1 MCRVL
6 LLEPDVTLGR
16 ALAAWLPVLG
26 FEVVEPVVWEGPG
39 SALDRARPGLVVI
52 VVGGAAEM
60 GLAIA
65 EAVRRRVARPDRP
78 GVRRVDDRPPGPG
91 RPTGGR
97 RPGEAVRPPGPC
109 GRAGRRLP
117 GRPARPGPGRAIL
130 TEPFQCPTAEREPL
144 SGFPTTVGAVAA
156 GSPGAA
162 FVSPARFLARGPP
175 RSPTGPAARCSPRSS
190 GLGPEIPGPP

>member
-65 EAVRRRVARPDRP
+65 EAVRRRSPVPIVLASGAWTTARLDR
-78 GVRRVDDRPPGPG
+78 
-91 RPTGGR
+91 
-97 RPGEAVRPPGPC
+97 A
-109 GRAGRRLP
+109 ARL
-117 GRPARPGPGRAIL
+117 
-130 TEPFQCPTAEREPL
+130 
-144 SGFPTTVGAVAA
+144 GAVVLEKPFGLRGLADVLA
-156 GSPGAA
+156 DA
-162 FVSPARFLARGPP
+162 FPADPPALVPDGPF
-175 RSPTGPAARCSPRSS
+175 
-190 GLGPEIPGPP
+190 